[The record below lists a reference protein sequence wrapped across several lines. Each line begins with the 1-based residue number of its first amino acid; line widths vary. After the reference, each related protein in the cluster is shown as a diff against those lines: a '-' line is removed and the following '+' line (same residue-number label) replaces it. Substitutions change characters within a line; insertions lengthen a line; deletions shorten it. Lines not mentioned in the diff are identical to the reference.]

1 MDIIEL
7 KNWAF
12 EHKIEEQTINS
23 FYEMLDNY
31 KTDDPEEF
39 NDVFKNIRI
48 NDLSLQVH
56 TISLNLGN
64 WPECSYN
71 TVSAS
76 MWIHHKEK
84 QIASYKAIY
93 TLDGEPEDDFFDL
106 F

>member
-1 MDIIEL
+1 MNIVEL

-12 EHKIEEQTINS
+12 EYNIEERTKNS
-23 FYEMLDNY
+23 FYKMLENY
-31 KTDDPEEF
+31 KVDNPEEF

-48 NDLSLQVH
+48 DELSLQVH

-76 MWIHHKEK
+76 MWIHHKGK
-84 QIASYKAIY
+84 QIASYKTLY
-93 TLDGEPEDDFFDL
+93 TFDGEAEDDFFDI